1 MACKSQFTGPLGNT
15 LGLGAIEWLI
25 EGMVKSK
32 TQYICE
38 HCGTSQPKWS
48 GQCPAC
54 NEWNCLIEKQPAETT
69 PMGLGVRKGQN
80 ITFVALKGER
90 EQPARR
96 VSGNAEFDRV
106 IGGGLIPGSATLV
119 GGDPG
124 IGKSTLLMQIAAALS
139 AKMSCVYISGEEAID
154 QLRLRATRLGLV
166 DAPVQLASA
175 TSVRDIAA
183 TLDGPNSAD
192 VVVIDSIQCMYV
204 DSIESAPGTISQVRT
219 SAQELIRLAKRTG
232 FSLILVGHVTKE
244 GNIAGPRVL
253 EHMVDTVL
261 YFEGDPSHQFRILR
275 SVKNR
280 FGAADEIGVFEMM
293 ETGLHGV
300 ANPSALFLSE
310 HREDVSGA
318 SVFAGMKGTRPMLVE
333 IQSLIAPSSQATP
346 RRAVVGWDSGRLAM
360 IMAVLEAR
368 CGIALGGTEVYLN
381 VAGGLKIK
389 EPAADMAVA
398 AALISSVTG
407 TPMPAE
413 TVVFGEVGLAGETR
427 AVAQTDARLKEAQ
440 KLGFSRAIIPK
451 SRFRKGHHNNK
462 GIKAVGSDTSLII
475 SEIDHLADLVTK
487 FARTDQKPVGGPA
500 NRFVSKD
507 TGTLG

>member
-1 MACKSQFTGPLGNT
+1 MIGNLLFTRPLGNP
-15 LGLGAIEWLI
+15 LGLGATGCLI
-25 EGMVKSK
+25 EPMTKSK
-32 TQYICE
+32 SLYVCQ
-38 HCGTSQPKWS
+38 HCGTSQPKWT
-48 GQCPAC
+48 GQCPGC
-54 NEWNCLIEKQPAETT
+54 NEWNSLIEEQPAETA
-69 PMGLGVRKGQN
+69 PKGLGARKGRK
-80 ITFVALKGER
+80 IRFVGLKGE
-90 EQPARR
+90 EKHSPRR
-96 VSGNAEFDRV
+96 ISGNVEFDRV
-106 IGGGLIPGSATLV
+106 TGGGLIPGSATLV

-139 AKMSCVYISGEEAID
+139 GKVRCAYISGEEAID
-154 QLRLRATRLGLV
+154 QLRLRAARLDLAG
-166 DAPVQLASA
+166 APVGLAAA

-183 TLDGPNSAD
+183 SLEGANAPD

-232 FSLILVGHVTKE
+232 FALILVGHVTKE
-244 GNIAGPRVL
+244 GTIAGPRVL

-280 FGAADEIGVFEMM
+280 FGPADEIGVFEMM
-293 ETGLHGV
+293 ETGLHEV
-300 ANPSALFLSE
+300 PNPSALFLSD
-310 HREDVSGA
+310 HRDDVSGA
-318 SVFAGMKGTRPMLVE
+318 SVFAGMEGTRPMLVE
-333 IQSLIAPSSQATP
+333 IQSLIASSSQATP

-368 CGIALGGTEVYLN
+368 CGIALDKTEVYLN

-407 TPMPAE
+407 TPLPPD
-413 TVVFGEVGLAGETR
+413 TVIFGEVGLAGEAR
-427 AVAQTDARLKEAQ
+427 AVSQTDARLKEAE

-451 SRFRKGHHNNK
+451 ARLRKGRRNNK
-462 GIKAVGSDTSLII
+462 GKKVVGSDTSLII
-475 SEIDHLADLVTK
+475 NEIDHLADLVAN
-487 FARTDQKPVGGPA
+487 FASTDQKLVGSPA
-500 NRFVSKD
+500 IRFVSKGP
-507 TGTLG
+507 GTPG